1 MTLDSRILFS
11 KAVEELFGVN
21 YTVINSKSCNFFFL
35 HICIKV
41 KHLYIYHTQKK
52 QTKFTQQTRKE
63 INQLDSTSDPIEILE
78 NHCTRSEDLHVFFV
92 HTQKKN
98 LGIKNISS
106 ESLSEL

>member
-21 YTVINSKSCNFFFL
+21 YTVINSKKLQFIFFL

-63 INQLDSTSDPIEILE
+63 INQLDSTSAPI
-78 NHCTRSEDLHVFFV
+78 
-92 HTQKKN
+92 
-98 LGIKNISS
+98 
-106 ESLSEL
+106 

>member
-21 YTVINSKSCNFFFL
+21 YTVINSKSFFFL

-63 INQLDSTSDPIEILE
+63 INQLDSTSAPI
-78 NHCTRSEDLHVFFV
+78 
-92 HTQKKN
+92 
-98 LGIKNISS
+98 
-106 ESLSEL
+106 

>member
-11 KAVEELFGVN
+11 KTVEELFGVN

-63 INQLDSTSDPIEILE
+63 INQLDSTSAPI
-78 NHCTRSEDLHVFFV
+78 
-92 HTQKKN
+92 
-98 LGIKNISS
+98 
-106 ESLSEL
+106 